1 MVVSIQ
7 SPRSGR
13 QTSVV
18 RFTGLVFVYDPVPSA
33 EALGYCHDV
42 RFADFDLATS
52 SFRSLSMKARIV
64 WLILCGIWGSTWLF
78 IKLGLQDLPP
88 LTFAGIRF
96 VFASG
101 ILITIILARG
111 VRWPR
116 KRREWLVMAV
126 VGLLQFSLNYGLV
139 FWGEQRI
146 PSGLAAVLQSTF
158 PVFGLVIAHF
168 YLPDEPITAKKVV
181 GVLLG
186 VLGVSIIFSHQLTI
200 AGRAALL
207 GSIALVMSA
216 FFGSYGNVLVK
227 AYGTQIDPFVL
238 AAGQMICGFPPLL
251 ALGIA
256 TEGSP
261 FRFHWTAMGVLSLA
275 YLVIVGS
282 VIAFTLFY
290 WLVRHMDVTNT
301 MLIALVTPV
310 MAVILGMIV
319 LHEQLSW
326 RLFGGAAC
334 IISGIAFIVLR
345 KPQKSVAIEEE
356 EPEMMAV
363 G

>member
-1 MVVSIQ
+1 
-7 SPRSGR
+7 
-13 QTSVV
+13 
-18 RFTGLVFVYDPVPSA
+18 
-33 EALGYCHDV
+33 
-42 RFADFDLATS
+42 
-52 SFRSLSMKARIV
+52 MKARIV

-78 IKLGLQDLPP
+78 IKLGLNDLPP

-96 VFASG
+96 LFASS
-101 ILITIILARG
+101 ILVAIILARG

-116 KRREWLVMAV
+116 KRSEWLLIAV
-126 VGLLQFSLNYGLV
+126 VGWLQFSLNYGLV

-158 PVFGLVIAHF
+158 PAFGLIIAHF
-168 YLPDEPITAKKVV
+168 YLPEERITPKKLF

-186 VLGVSIIFSHQLTI
+186 IIGVGIVFSDQLSF
-200 AGRAALL
+200 AGKAALA
-207 GSIALVMSA
+207 GSVALVLSA
-216 FFGSYGNVLVK
+216 FCGSYGNVLVK

-238 AAGQMICGFPPLL
+238 AAGQMVCGFPPLL

-256 TEGSP
+256 KEGNP
-261 FRFHWTAMGVLSLA
+261 FHFHWTLTAVVALA
-275 YLVIVGS
+275 YLVIIGS

-290 WLVRHMDVTNT
+290 WLVRRMDVVNT

-310 MAVILGMIV
+310 VAVVLGMMV
-319 LHEQLSW
+319 LHEKFNW
-326 RLFGGAAC
+326 RLFAGAAC
-334 IISGIAFIVLR
+334 IISGIGLIVLR
-345 KPQKSVAIEEE
+345 KRQKSVAIEEE